1 MLQKRPKIVSTL
13 YEMKRLFPLAK
24 VDVSQITYNFIQFET
39 RYCLYSNI
47 CLFKNMLKLAYF
59 FALISMLWNNPSI
72 IAPVEKVNLDQTPP
86 RNHTHPLY
94 TILALD
100 VHTRAGNVQYLP
112 VLSFD

>member
-1 MLQKRPKIVSTL
+1 
-13 YEMKRLFPLAK
+13 MKRLFPLAK
-24 VDVSQITYNFIQFET
+24 VDVSEITYNLRHDTVSVLIK
-39 RYCLYSNI
+39 NI
-47 CLFKNMLKLAYF
+47 LKLAHF

-72 IAPVEKVNLDQTPP
+72 IAPVNLDQTPP
-86 RNHTHPLY
+86 RNRTHPLY